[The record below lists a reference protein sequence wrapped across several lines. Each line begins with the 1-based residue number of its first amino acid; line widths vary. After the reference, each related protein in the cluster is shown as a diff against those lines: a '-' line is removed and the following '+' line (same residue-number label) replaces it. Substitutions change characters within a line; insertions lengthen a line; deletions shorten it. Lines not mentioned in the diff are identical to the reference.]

1 MVPLI
6 GFLVLVIDLYIWVV
20 IASAILSWLI
30 AFNVVNTSNRF
41 VYSVAETLYR
51 LTEPALRPIRS
62 IIPNLGGIDI
72 SPVILIL
79 FLLFLRDVVLLGWIC
94 RPWCPSPLFERGQR
108 QARASPRR
116 GRNHAAGA
124 AHAEILA
131 RRDRRHRGGEAVL
144 QARVRALPEAGRANQ
159 ALAKLIAHWL
169 KLPPSSVSVAQGG
182 KSRMKHVLVEGDAAT
197 LAPLI
202 EARLADLAR

>member
-62 IIPNLGGIDI
+62 LIPNLGGIDI

-79 FLLFLRDVVLLGWIC
+79 LLLFLRNVVLLGWFL
-94 RPWCPSPLFERGQR
+94 P
-108 QARASPRR
+108 
-116 GRNHAAGA
+116 
-124 AHAEILA
+124 
-131 RRDRRHRGGEAVL
+131 AVVP
-144 QARVRALPEAGRANQ
+144 QP
-159 ALAKLIAHWL
+159 
-169 KLPPSSVSVAQGG
+169 
-182 KSRMKHVLVEGDAAT
+182 T
-197 LAPLI
+197 L
-202 EARLADLAR
+202 

>member
-41 VYSVAETLYR
+41 VCSVAETLYR

-79 FLLFLRDVVLLGWIC
+79 FLLFIRDVVLLGWIL
-94 RPWCPSPLFERGQR
+94 P
-108 QARASPRR
+108 
-116 GRNHAAGA
+116 
-124 AHAEILA
+124 
-131 RRDRRHRGGEAVL
+131 AVAP
-144 QARVRALPEAGRANQ
+144 QP
-159 ALAKLIAHWL
+159 
-169 KLPPSSVSVAQGG
+169 
-182 KSRMKHVLVEGDAAT
+182 T
-197 LAPLI
+197 L
-202 EARLADLAR
+202 